1 VDLLPPQRICVHE
14 SGATPHFTEAPIG
27 PNGTRVPLRGCVAIA
42 RALGDYTTA
51 RAGLQLDTLSCV
63 LPTGRTVSHPVAG
76 WVTGPDGVFGMPG
89 TLVQREGP
97 YLARVAMGGFLE
109 GAAAAFAASQSTVR
123 VGALGNVTTTITG
136 SEPAFGALS
145 GLAGMANRMADF
157 YERQLEQLVPAVYVP
172 NGLRGSAVIQGGVT
186 LDGVTVDQILAH
198 AGGSPWHGLD

>member
-1 VDLLPPQRICVHE
+1 
-14 SGATPHFTEAPIG
+14 
-27 PNGTRVPLRGCVAIA
+27 
-42 RALGDYTTA
+42 
-51 RAGLQLDTLSCV
+51 
-63 LPTGRTVSHPVAG
+63 
-76 WVTGPDGVFGMPG
+76 
-89 TLVQREGP
+89 
-97 YLARVAMGGFLE
+97 MGGFLE

-172 NGLRGSAVIQGGVT
+172 NGLTGSAVIQGGVT
-186 LDGVTVDQILAH
+186 LDGVTVDQIVAH